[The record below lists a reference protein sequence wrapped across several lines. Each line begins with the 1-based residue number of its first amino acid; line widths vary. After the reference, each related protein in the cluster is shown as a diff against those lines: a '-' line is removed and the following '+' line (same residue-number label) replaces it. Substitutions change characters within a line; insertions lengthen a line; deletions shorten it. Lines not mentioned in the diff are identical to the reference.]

1 MKHDNYSAGLWH
13 ECDDQILGEDGLVI
27 FRATENVLVKDQHL
41 ANVQRV
47 VACVNAF
54 DGIETERLAG
64 RSLGE
69 FLAGEV
75 RLNKAEPK
83 PDGSFGFT
91 FSGFAVQIMAESFAD
106 QFRESGAVNYLELL
120 FEHKEIGPLTVTM
133 QRTQGLT
140 PAQKLAKA
148 EAERDELARQ
158 VSALQLSHDNI
169 INSLGIKGDT
179 RGSRWVD
186 ASGDCEGDIYYE
198 EQWHIIAERR
208 QITEPV
214 WDGDGLPPVGSMVE
228 LNSEQ
233 YADYEWVSAKVVFY
247 HNGEIIVVV
256 DMPGEPVDQQMSKHS
271 AGFDGAKFRPIRHT

>member
-1 MKHDNYSAGLWH
+1 MKHDSYSTGLWH

-27 FRATENVLVKDQHL
+27 FRATENVLVKDQHR

-64 RSLGE
+64 KGLGE

-75 RLNKAEPK
+75 RLNKADPQ

-120 FEHKEIGPLTVTM
+120 FEHEEIGLLTVTM

-140 PAQKLAKA
+140 PAQKLARA
-148 EAERDELARQ
+148 ESERDELARQ
-158 VSALQLSHDNI
+158 VSALQTSQDNI
-169 INSLGIKGDT
+169 INGLGIKGD
-179 RGSRWVD
+179 GPYSKLVLEKFILLAGEVD
-186 ASGDCEGDIYYE
+186 AYRALVDNLGVIHSLKAQETDHLLAYYKAQGAEKMFNLVEPAVRNFCNPQVTRLVLE
-198 EQWHIIAERR
+198 ELAILATDLR
-208 QITEPV
+208 
-214 WDGDGLPPVGSMVE
+214 DGRKG
-228 LNSEQ
+228 
-233 YADYEWVSAKVVFY
+233 
-247 HNGEIIVVV
+247 
-256 DMPGEPVDQQMSKHS
+256 
-271 AGFDGAKFRPIRHT
+271 